1 MSDNSDNTGPEDGNG
16 SEAAPDSPATPQAM
30 PGGHFII
37 RNQYLKDLSFE
48 NPNAP
53 EVLVSLKAA
62 PSVEVDINLNVNPM
76 PDIDERTFEVEMR
89 LRVEAKAEEKPAFIC
104 ELTYA
109 GLFSIGQVPE
119 DAVRPL
125 LLIECPRMLF
135 PFARAILGNATRDG
149 GYPPLM
155 LQPIDFAEFYARNM
169 APIPEPAGNA

>member
-16 SEAAPDSPATPQAM
+16 SEAAPDSPATPQTM
-30 PGGHFII
+30 PGGPFII

-89 LRVEAKAEEKPAFIC
+89 LRVEAKAEEKPA
-104 ELTYA
+104 EK
-109 GLFSIGQVPE
+109 
-119 DAVRPL
+119 
-125 LLIECPRMLF
+125 
-135 PFARAILGNATRDG
+135 
-149 GYPPLM
+149 
-155 LQPIDFAEFYARNM
+155 AE
-169 APIPEPAGNA
+169 APTEEPKEKAEAPAKEVKEAPKK